1 MGKELH
7 HNEVLSSIQKK
18 IELKKKLRVARKE
31 HDDKVVESLS
41 QKISKIEDKL
51 SSSTIEKI

>member
-41 QKISKIEDKL
+41 QKISKRA
-51 SSSTIEKI
+51 